1 MTPTEMKKLPV
12 ALIRALGTGAAV
24 TLLVSPMAIAQQA
37 TPTTPQQPQKI
48 EKIEVTGSNI
58 KRVDTETVSPVQI
71 ITREDIEKTG
81 KLTIGE
87 VLRDIPSNVGNS
99 FNETFT
105 NSFSPGS
112 SGISLRGL
120 GQKAT
125 LVLINGR
132 RMANYGFAQN
142 LQDTFVDLNSIP
154 NSAVERVEILRDG
167 SSAIYGAD
175 AVAGVVNIILRK
187 DYKGLEL
194 SASGGTRYEKGMNEY
209 RASLTGGIGD
219 LARDRYNIL
228 GVVDYYHRDL
238 LTRSETSWLRSGD
251 NTQFPAGTLAGFVS
265 GGATLQVGAGPNGF
279 GGRLALNPC
288 PPGSSQRPISDF
300 DARRLGTVCAI
311 NVTNLQTLFPKSDRV
326 GALTRGTFDISANL
340 TAFAEANYSKNK
352 TSQVFTPSFA
362 PTSQVDQATGLTVTT
377 NIILPAGHPN
387 NPTGAARIL
396 QYTFLE
402 AGGRNSEIETDAAR
416 GLAGL
421 RGTAGKW
428 DWEVALGAAQ
438 SKTVQSNTG
447 LIDRTGLTA
456 AFISAYDFSR
466 PNAALLAPLKLSTKR
481 EATSKLS
488 FADAK
493 VSGEIAQLPAG
504 PLGFA
509 AGIEYRRES
518 LKDRPDAAIVA
529 GRVLGF
535 GGTAT
540 DGSRNSNAIY
550 SELSV
555 PIVKG
560 VEAQLAARRDDYSDF
575 GAKTSPKVGLKWT
588 VSPQFLVR
596 GTSSR
601 GFRAPSLPE
610 ASPSR
615 ATFFFSAF
623 DPVNQAFVSP
633 AGTVQSN
640 PNLKPETSKSNNIGF
655 VFEPNK
661 NLNMSFDFYKIRL
674 NDTIQIPLQA
684 TINADA
690 RGTPRPGT
698 SVTRDANGNIIAVSD
713 RYLNLDFQETSG
725 FDFDV
730 NYSFNALGGKITL
743 ASNYG
748 YVRTFKVPSEPGGIA
763 VDVVDQNSSDFTS
776 STPRFKGNLSGTYK
790 AGDWT
795 TSLTYRYVHSTDQ
808 VAAGTPFRA
817 GATAPELRVGAY
829 YDVDLFAAYEGVK
842 NLRMTLS
849 VRNALN
855 KRPPFDPSYGS
866 GIDFTQYDARGRFYT
881 VGATYTF
888 R

>member
-1 MTPTEMKKLPV
+1 MNQSTMKKLPY
-12 ALIRALGTGAAV
+12 ALAIALGTGVTTIALSGNAVAQTPAAV
-24 TLLVSPMAIAQQA
+24 T
-37 TPTTPQQPQKI
+37 PQKI

-58 KRVDTETVSPVQI
+58 KRVDAETVSPVQI
-71 ITREDIEKTG
+71 ITREEIERTG

-87 VLRDIPSNVGNS
+87 VLRDIPSNTGNS

-167 SSAIYGAD
+167 ASAIYGAD

-187 DYKGLEL
+187 DFKGLEL
-194 SASGGTRYEKGMNEY
+194 SGSGGTRYEKGMNEY
-209 RASLTGGIGD
+209 RASITGGIGD
-219 LARDRYNIL
+219 LARDRYNVL
-228 GVVDYYHRDL
+228 GVADYYHRDL

-251 NTQFPAGTLAGFVS
+251 NTAFQGGTLSGFTA

-288 PPGSSQRPISDF
+288 PPGSSQRPVGDF
-300 DARRLGTVCAI
+300 DGRRLGTVCAI
-311 NVTNLQTLFPKSDRV
+311 NLTNLLTLFPKTDRAGV
-326 GALTRGTFDISANL
+326 LVRGTFDFSSGL
-340 TAFAEANYSKNK
+340 SAFAEANYSKNK
-352 TSQVFTPSFA
+352 TSQVFSPTFA
-362 PTSQVDQATGLTVTT
+362 PTSQIDQATGLTVTT
-377 NIILPAGHPN
+377 NIVLPAGHPN
-387 NPTGAARIL
+387 NPTGVARIL
-396 QYTFLE
+396 QYTFAE
-402 AGGRNSEIETDAAR
+402 AGGRNAEIETDSGR
-416 GLAGL
+416 IVGGL

-428 DWEVALGAAQ
+428 DWEVAMGGAQ
-438 SKTVQSNTG
+438 SKTTQSNTG
-447 LIDRTGLTA
+447 LIDRFGLTT
-456 AFISAYDFSR
+456 AFINSYNFSS
-466 PNAALLAPLKLSTKR
+466 PNLALLAPLRLSTQRK
-481 EATSKLS
+481 ATSKLA

-493 VSGEIAQLPAG
+493 VSGEIMQLPAG

-518 LKDRPDAAIVA
+518 LADRPDAAIVA

-550 SELSV
+550 SEVSI

-560 VEAQLAARRDDYSDF
+560 VEAQVALRRDDYSDF
-575 GAKTSPKVGLKWT
+575 GAKTSPKFGMKWT

-596 GTSSR
+596 GTTSR

-615 ATFFFSAF
+615 ATFFFGAF
-623 DPVNQAFVSP
+623 DPVNQVFVSP

-640 PNLKPETSKSNNIGF
+640 PNIKPETSKSNNIGF
-655 VFEPNK
+655 VFEPTK
-661 NLNMSFDFYKIRL
+661 DLNMSVDFYKIRL

-725 FDFDV
+725 FDFDI
-730 NYSFNALGGKITL
+730 NYSFSALGGKVTL
-743 ASNYG
+743 GSNYG
-748 YVRTFKVPSEPGGIA
+748 YVMTFKVPEEPGGRA
-763 VDVVDQNSSDFTS
+763 TNVVDLNSGDFTS
-776 STPRFKGNLSGTYK
+776 SVPRFKGNISAAFK
-790 AGDWT
+790 KGDWT
-795 TSLTYRYVHSTDQ
+795 TSATYRYIHSTDQ
-808 VAAGTPFRA
+808 NAAGTPLRA
-817 GATAPELRVGAY
+817 GATPPQDRVGAY
-829 YDVDLFAAYEGVK
+829 YDMDFFAAYEGIK
-842 NLRMTLS
+842 SLRLTLS
-849 VRNALN
+849 LRNAFN

-866 GIDFTQYDARGRFYT
+866 GIDFTQYDARGRFYQA
-881 VGATYTF
+881 GATYTF
-888 R
+888 K